1 MYGIQAKPN
10 SKLIIAVLSLSLFL
24 PPTPFAPLPH
34 ECQTT
39 TSAAEMTIS
48 ITNAQSALQ
57 ALGVKEVSTEE
68 LLQHCDGNKDATS
81 YDDDEGEECF
91 LNESEFAHMASSNL
105 YQIEQVTKAFHLIDQ
120 NDKGCIILEDLLHV
134 VEDLFENDPDTNW
147 TRDEI
152 IEMIQVADSNSS
164 DGDGILSLDHLIQ
177 IAKKVD
183 L

>member
-1 MYGIQAKPN
+1 
-10 SKLIIAVLSLSLFL
+10 
-24 PPTPFAPLPH
+24 
-34 ECQTT
+34 
-39 TSAAEMTIS
+39 MTIS

-68 LLQHCDGNKDATS
+68 LLQHCDDNTC
-81 YDDDEGEECF
+81 DEGECF
-91 LNESEFAHMASSNL
+91 LNESEFTTIASSNL